1 MMEYTNYIDKLLQS
15 FSDNA
20 SAKYMFI
27 KHYNTMV
34 VPSSKLHDIVM
45 KPNKDACLMFY
56 EFPMHMMQGPFSP
69 FLSWIRELYYKY
81 YKNEQTPEEFVEAAG
96 VYSLAQDIFIS
107 YIKCGLGRRKELI
120 MLPEFYYERERML
133 KSLVSIFSYI
143 SEKSTLVFFLE
154 KLHLA
159 NQSCIRLLHE
169 IIKCESIKNIQIIG
183 MYNEVYRAPE
193 YISEAWNAFVDTIEK
208 NNLQYEWSNINSE
221 NSIDVQD
228 VFIPRQDYVFNY
240 LEQAE
245 NMVEFFCLE
254 DGKYYMTTILDKI
267 NQQTIVMS
275 CEENIRFYYTF
286 ARILLLS
293 QDYTKAL
300 QMSEAMGRIA
310 KRLNDKQLLYDY
322 YLLSAL
328 CQYGMDQL
336 ENKVE
341 LYVGECKRIARQ
353 LGDEYLEFKAE
364 CVRVLSNFNYWRD
377 AFEVYTSYKVD
388 EKFLKDAE
396 RFGYR
401 NLEAH
406 LCAFYFGTGKGVKD
420 SEEEKKYFQRA
431 LEIGKKLDNIEF
443 LISAHTFRI
452 VAISGDGEYEEME
465 QLYRNKI
472 KLLEVDNKLIRK
484 VHTYNGLGYISG
496 VMERYQQAEES
507 FANSLVD
514 ALKLRD
520 AKEVAITLYNS
531 GVNKMLAREYQEA
544 SDDFSL
550 ALQVMEMMRYH
561 TLHVCE
567 RSKIYSLLAY
577 CYFKTGDEYVCYRS
591 LNLVETYISHL
602 ANIKD
607 EDKYTHWNGTLF
619 LYYLT
624 HAAMCT
630 LDENYER
637 AEEYFE
643 KANFHQ
649 EADKGY
655 DFFNYPI
662 YVVERAKYYDAL
674 NMKEERKKLLEEAL
688 DYCTSHGYHS
698 RYKYLLQVLEKK
710 HSRVR
715 KETFPQRPVSK
726 EQILEIIGSIAI
738 ERDLEMNK
746 KDIDFMGMWQD
757 MMNKKMD
764 ADQLLS
770 QAVTVMKNY
779 FNLDGVVML
788 HGNRK
793 NLEFMYVDVPK
804 SNGKDTYVTDTIR
817 KWDDLQLEKVMEYF
831 KYNKRPILIN
841 RIDKGFLE
849 YKELTTLM
857 DINHIITLFAYPVV
871 STKKEVES
879 VLLAYVEMRNNYIAN
894 KYLLQEH
901 DFTILKFFCSQ
912 LYVSLERLENMELI
926 KRMNSQLSD
935 MAVTDLL
942 TGLYNRQ
949 GFEKR
954 VMEELEK
961 EPVKNIIIYL
971 DLDNFKYYNDTFG
984 HELGDYV
991 LTQFAQ
997 LLDHVVDE
1005 IGYAVRYGGDEFVL
1019 ILRDKDIEFAKKVA
1033 KNIIF
1038 MMKDSFSTTIQ
1049 KKIGMDVIIPR
1060 ERMLSCSIGISE
1072 CMSDNKEA
1080 ILEAL
1085 NKADKGLYYVKKNTK
1100 NGYVVW
1106 DELK

>member
-1 MMEYTNYIDKLLQS
+1 
-15 FSDNA
+15 
-20 SAKYMFI
+20 
-27 KHYNTMV
+27 
-34 VPSSKLHDIVM
+34 
-45 KPNKDACLMFY
+45 
-56 EFPMHMMQGPFSP
+56 
-69 FLSWIRELYYKY
+69 
-81 YKNEQTPEEFVEAAG
+81 
-96 VYSLAQDIFIS
+96 
-107 YIKCGLGRRKELI
+107 
-120 MLPEFYYERERML
+120 
-133 KSLVSIFSYI
+133 
-143 SEKSTLVFFLE
+143 
-154 KLHLA
+154 
-159 NQSCIRLLHE
+159 
-169 IIKCESIKNIQIIG
+169 
-183 MYNEVYRAPE
+183 
-193 YISEAWNAFVDTIEK
+193 
-208 NNLQYEWSNINSE
+208 
-221 NSIDVQD
+221 
-228 VFIPRQDYVFNY
+228 
-240 LEQAE
+240 
-245 NMVEFFCLE
+245 
-254 DGKYYMTTILDKI
+254 
-267 NQQTIVMS
+267 
-275 CEENIRFYYTF
+275 
-286 ARILLLS
+286 
-293 QDYTKAL
+293 
-300 QMSEAMGRIA
+300 
-310 KRLNDKQLLYDY
+310 
-322 YLLSAL
+322 
-328 CQYGMDQL
+328 
-336 ENKVE
+336 
-341 LYVGECKRIARQ
+341 
-353 LGDEYLEFKAE
+353 
-364 CVRVLSNFNYWRD
+364 
-377 AFEVYTSYKVD
+377 
-388 EKFLKDAE
+388 
-396 RFGYR
+396 
-401 NLEAH
+401 
-406 LCAFYFGTGKGVKD
+406 
-420 SEEEKKYFQRA
+420 
-431 LEIGKKLDNIEF
+431 
-443 LISAHTFRI
+443 
-452 VAISGDGEYEEME
+452 
-465 QLYRNKI
+465 
-472 KLLEVDNKLIRK
+472 
-484 VHTYNGLGYISG
+484 
-496 VMERYQQAEES
+496 
-507 FANSLVD
+507 
-514 ALKLRD
+514 
-520 AKEVAITLYNS
+520 
-531 GVNKMLAREYQEA
+531 
-544 SDDFSL
+544 
-550 ALQVMEMMRYH
+550 
-561 TLHVCE
+561 
-567 RSKIYSLLAY
+567 
-577 CYFKTGDEYVCYRS
+577 
-591 LNLVETYISHL
+591 
-602 ANIKD
+602 
-607 EDKYTHWNGTLF
+607 
-619 LYYLT
+619 
-624 HAAMCT
+624 
-630 LDENYER
+630 
-637 AEEYFE
+637 
-643 KANFHQ
+643 
-649 EADKGY
+649 
-655 DFFNYPI
+655 
-662 YVVERAKYYDAL
+662 
-674 NMKEERKKLLEEAL
+674 
-688 DYCTSHGYHS
+688 
-698 RYKYLLQVLEKK
+698 
-710 HSRVR
+710 
-715 KETFPQRPVSK
+715 
-726 EQILEIIGSIAI
+726 
-738 ERDLEMNK
+738 MNK
-746 KDIDFMGMWQD
+746 KI
-757 MMNKKMD
+757 D

-804 SNGKDTYVTDTIR
+804 SNGKDTYVTDTIQ